1 MFVMHFSSSQLFG
14 LFIFFTETGFN
25 QWQWSCLSSLFLILL
40 VAKYIWMLGQWLE
53 ILNLINFTVLVK
65 MFWTCATFCNNWA
78 SWQISLVSCIKYV
91 PKIFQRTNI
100 SNPLRRTRTYQGGR
114 NVSFSEKFAY
124 VLSDSF
130 IHKHYVN

>member
-1 MFVMHFSSSQLFG
+1 MHFSSSQLFG
-14 LFIFFTETGFN
+14 LFIFFTETGFS
-25 QWQWSCLSSLFLILL
+25 QWQRSCLSSLFLILL

-65 MFWTCATFCNNWA
+65 IFWICTTFCNNWP

-100 SNPLRRTRTYQGGR
+100 SNPLICTRTYQGVR
-114 NVSFSEKFAY
+114 NVSFSENFAY
-124 VLSDSF
+124 VLSDFF